1 MTAQVHVSILL
12 LAALAVFQ
20 DPGPWR
26 LVFRH
31 DGTKLHSIRE
41 DGTDRRAET
50 QIFHTGVLSP
60 DGTRRVF
67 TREDGDFEVWVSDA
81 DGGKAQKLTDNK
93 AHDSGP
99 DWTPDGRR
107 IVFYSNREG
116 TSQIWIMDAEGG
128 NPKRLTDHE
137 TGARN
142 PRVSKTGV
150 IAYEEIHVPTREK
163 LPPVTLRTLDLAG
176 GDSKVILERVQM
188 LGHSWSDS
196 GDRLAVSLI
205 QELRILDPAG
215 KTVTSIE
222 LAKMNKDLYAHAA
235 FGMVWK
241 PDGKAIACRIVF
253 LGGRTE
259 GASIF
264 GDDQIFILPL
274 EGKPVVIEAGG
285 PASPLRWIR

>member
-1 MTAQVHVSILL
+1 MIRILALL
-12 LAALAVFQ
+12 LLLPAQ

-26 LVFRH
+26 VVFVQ
-31 DGTKLHSIRE
+31 DAKLHSIRE

-50 QIFHTGVLSP
+50 QIFQGGVLSP
-60 DGTRRVF
+60 DGTRRVY
-67 TREDGDFEVWVSDA
+67 TREDGDFEIWVSDA
-81 DGGKAQKLTDNK
+81 DGSKARKLTDNK

-116 TSQIWIMDAEGG
+116 TSQIWIMDADGG

-137 TGARN
+137 TGAAN

-150 IAYEEIHVPTREK
+150 VAYHEIHVPTREK

-176 GDSKVILERVQM
+176 GDSKIVMEKIQTM
-188 LGHSWSDS
+188 GHAWSPS

-205 QELRILDPAG
+205 QELRIVDPTG
-215 KTVTSIE
+215 KKATRIDFATIH
-222 LAKMNKDLYAHAA
+222 KDLYAHSAVA
-235 FGMVWK
+235 MAWR
-241 PDGKAIACRIVF
+241 PDGGAIACRIMF
-253 LGGRTE
+253 LGGRIG

-274 EGKPVVIEAGG
+274 PGKPVVIEVGG
-285 PASPLRWIR
+285 SASPLRWVR